1 MSKQEFIN
9 HITNQYKCTK
19 TEAEKVI
26 NMFTSSV
33 IDAIGQGK
41 QLSLIGFGNFTIGK
55 IPARTGRNPRTGAAV
70 RHVARQEII
79 SLAS

>member
-1 MSKQEFIN
+1 
-9 HITNQYKCTK
+9 
-19 TEAEKVI
+19 
-26 NMFTSSV
+26 MFTSSV

-41 QLSLIGFGNFTIGK
+41 QISLIGFGNFTIGK

>member
-1 MSKQEFIN
+1 
-9 HITNQYKCTK
+9 
-19 TEAEKVI
+19 
-26 NMFTSSV
+26 MFTSSV

-41 QLSLIGFGNFTIGK
+41 QISLIGFGNFTIGK
-55 IPARTGRNPRTGAAV
+55 IPARTGHNPRTGAAV